1 MDKITANQIAATLR
15 INYRKVLPM
24 LAAGII
30 PARKSNG
37 TNGRWVVLASDFAA
51 FTKRNTAKL
60 RVRGKLAVLLRN
72 QYNSLK
78 LRPQSFNVVLH
89 QQSAVRRF

>member
-1 MDKITANQIAATLR
+1 MDNITANQIAATLR

-24 LAAGII
+24 LAAGVI
-30 PARKSNG
+30 PAHKSNG

-60 RVRGKLAVLLRN
+60 AALRKKYVALYRGGAL
-72 QYNSLK
+72 
-78 LRPQSFNVVLH
+78 P
-89 QQSAVRRF
+89 